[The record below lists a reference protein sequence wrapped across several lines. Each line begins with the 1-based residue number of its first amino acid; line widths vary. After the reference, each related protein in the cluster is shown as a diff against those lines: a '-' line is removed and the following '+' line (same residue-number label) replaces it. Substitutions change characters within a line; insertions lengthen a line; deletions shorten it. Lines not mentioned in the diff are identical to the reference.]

1 MDARLNRRNGT
12 ANIGKKGAWMQQ
24 PTWAVVATVD
34 EPSALIISFAAH
46 YLALGAA
53 EVHLF
58 LDRPNPQAEAALAGL
73 PRLRL
78 TVCDAAYWA
87 GVGWRPLLHVGRQS
101 HNAGRAYAAT
111 QADFLLHCD
120 CDEFVRDGAA
130 LQAELAALPKE
141 AAYLRLQMA
150 ERVQMVGQT
159 GGGMFDG
166 LFRLPMDAFYLMG
179 DQIYGADARFLKDGI
194 TGHRVGKAV
203 VRSGLEVKMG
213 LHKPDGQRPHGDSA
227 AGRLLHFDGL
237 TRLHFCLKLLRRAHE
252 PPHAS
257 NGRHGL
263 ARSMQFLAL
272 RERVTDP
279 LQREDL
285 ISALKNLSAAQMD
298 HLQALQCFDAR
309 AFDPQPAAVAAG
321 LRLDLSVAAFDAA
334 LKLRYADFLAQHAP
348 DLL

>member
-237 TRLHFCLKLLRRAHE
+237 TRLHFALKLLRRAME
-252 PPHAS
+252 PVTAGKP
-257 NGRHGL
+257 RHGRPRL
-263 ARSMQFLAL
+263 AQIGAVQGAEVWPMVERLKTLTPEQARQLERAGHLDRRGFDPRGALAQFGLS
-272 RERVTDP
+272 P
-279 LQREDL
+279 DL
-285 ISALKNLSAAQMD
+285 SSAG
-298 HLQALQCFDAR
+298 FDAELR
-309 AFDPQPAAVAAG
+309 ARDAEFIAACG
-321 LRLDLSVAAFDAA
+321 LSV
-334 LKLRYADFLAQHAP
+334 
-348 DLL
+348 